1 MDQADAGTA
10 VRFRFARQHSALLIL
25 ALGDPK
31 MMCRLIFG
39 APVWSFAV
47 PVAVCAVLVTV
58 WGRPLGWIPL
68 LFVAT
73 ALIAAVLVA
82 VHHAEVIAL
91 RVGEPFGTLVLALAV
106 TIIEVSLIV
115 SLMLSGG
122 AAASSLARDTVYATV
137 MIVCNGTVGL
147 CLLMGALRH
156 RVLTF
161 RVEGTSP
168 ALSVLVTL
176 SILTLVLP
184 SFTTSTPGPTL
195 SSTQLAFVGVVSLA
209 LYGVFVFVQTVRH
222 RSSFLPI
229 GVESDSQPAA
239 RPPVSLACS
248 SLALLFICLV
258 AVVGLAK
265 ALAPNIEAVVTAASV
280 PHAVMGIAIA
290 LMVLLPETWAAV
302 RTAMRNRMQTS
313 FNLALGSA
321 LATIGLTIPAV
332 AATSIV
338 LGLQLDL
345 GLPPKEMVLL
355 VLTLMISAM
364 TLAGG
369 RSTVLQ
375 GAVHLVLFAVF
386 LFLAVVP

>member
-1 MDQADAGTA
+1 MIR
-10 VRFRFARQHSALLIL
+10 RFFFS
-25 ALGDPK
+25 
-31 MMCRLIFG
+31 
-39 APVWSFAV
+39 APVWSFVV
-47 PVAVCAVLVTV
+47 PVAACLMLVAV
-58 WGRPLGWIPL
+58 WGLPLGWILL
-68 LFVAT
+68 LFVAV

-106 TIIEVSLIV
+106 TIIEVSLII

-122 AAASSLARDTVYATV
+122 AAASALARDTVYATV

-147 CLLMGALRH
+147 CLLIGALRH

-161 RVEGTSP
+161 RVEGTTP
-168 ALSVLVTL
+168 TLSVLATL
-176 SILTLVLP
+176 TILTLVLP
-184 SFTTSTPGPTL
+184 SFTSSTPGPTL
-195 SSTQLAFVGVVSLA
+195 SSGQLAFVGVVSLT

-222 RSSFLPI
+222 RGYFLPV
-229 GVESDSQPAA
+229 GVESEDLHAA
-239 RPPVSLACS
+239 PPSASVAFT
-248 SLALLFICLV
+248 SLALLFLCLV

-265 ALAPNIEAVVTAASV
+265 TLAPNIEAVVKATAA
-280 PHAVMGIAIA
+280 PHAVIGIAIA

-302 RTAMRNRMQTS
+302 RSAMRNRMQTS

-332 AATSIV
+332 AATSIA
-338 LGLQLDL
+338 LGLRLDL

-355 VLTLMISAM
+355 MLTLMISAM

>member
-1 MDQADAGTA
+1 M
-10 VRFRFARQHSALLIL
+10 
-25 ALGDPK
+25 
-31 MMCRLIFG
+31 
-39 APVWSFAV
+39 
-47 PVAVCAVLVTV
+47 PVAACVVLVAV
-58 WGRPLGWIPL
+58 WGRPLGWILL
-68 LFVAT
+68 LFVAA

-91 RVGEPFGTLVLALAV
+91 RVGEPFGTLVLALAI

-122 AAASSLARDTVYATV
+122 AAASALARDTVYATV

-161 RVEGTSP
+161 RVEGTNP
-168 ALSVLVTL
+168 ALSVLATL
-176 SILTLVLP
+176 TVLTLVLP
-184 SFTTSTPGPTL
+184 SFTSSTPGPTL
-195 SSTQLAFVGVVSLA
+195 SSAQLAFVGLVSLT

-222 RSSFLPI
+222 RGYFLPAE
-229 GVESDSQPAA
+229 VESEEPHAA
-239 RPPVSLACS
+239 PPSASVVFT
-248 SLALLFICLV
+248 SLALLFLCLV

-265 ALAPNIEAVVTAASV
+265 SLAPNIEAVVKAASA
-280 PHAVMGIAIA
+280 PHAVIGIAIA

-302 RTAMRNRMQTS
+302 RSAIRNRMQTS

-332 AATSIV
+332 AATSIA
-338 LGLQLDL
+338 LGLRLDL

-355 VLTLMISAM
+355 ALTLMISAM

>member
-1 MDQADAGTA
+1 MI
-10 VRFRFARQHSALLIL
+10 RRLL
-25 ALGDPK
+25 
-31 MMCRLIFG
+31 FG
-39 APVWSFAV
+39 VPVWSVAV
-47 PVAVCAVLVTV
+47 PLAACLLLVAV
-58 WGRPLGWIPL
+58 WGSPLGWILL
-68 LFVAT
+68 LFVAA

-82 VHHAEVIAL
+82 VHHAEVIAH

-122 AAASSLARDTVYATV
+122 EAASALARDTVYATV

-156 RVLTF
+156 RVLVF
-161 RVEGTSP
+161 RIEGTSP
-168 ALSVLVTL
+168 ALSVLATL
-176 SILTLVLP
+176 TVLTLVLP
-184 SFTTSTPGPTL
+184 SFTSSTPGPTL
-195 SSTQLAFVGVVSLA
+195 SPVQLAFVGLVSLT

-222 RSSFLPI
+222 RSYFLPVEVE
-229 GVESDSQPAA
+229 VESEEMIAA
-239 RPPVSLACS
+239 TPPSVSSALI
-248 SLALLFICLV
+248 SLALLFLCLFD
-258 AVVGLAK
+258 VVGLAK
-265 ALAPNIEAVVTAASV
+265 ALAPNIEAVVKTASA
-280 PHAVMGIAIA
+280 PHAVVGIAIA
-290 LMVLLPETWAAV
+290 LMVLLPETWAAL
-302 RTAMRNRMQTS
+302 RSAIRNRMQTS

-332 AATSIV
+332 AATTV
-338 LGLQLDL
+338 ALGLRLEL

-355 VLTLMISAM
+355 VLTLMISSM

-375 GAVHLVLFAVF
+375 GAVHLILFAAF

>member
-1 MDQADAGTA
+1 MNFQRMSRAITWNGLTP
-10 VRFRFARQHSALLIL
+10 FAACLTL
-25 ALGDPK
+25 A
-31 MMCRLIFG
+31 
-39 APVWSFAV
+39 A
-47 PVAVCAVLVTV
+47 V
-58 WGRPLGWIPL
+58 WGHPLGWGL
-68 LFVAT
+68 LCIVAV
-73 ALIAAVLVA
+73 ALVGAVLVA
-82 VHHAEVIAL
+82 VHHAEVIAH

-106 TIIEVSLIV
+106 TVIELSLIV
-115 SLMLSGG
+115 SLMLSEG
-122 AAASSLARDTVYATV
+122 AAASALARDTVYATV

-161 RVEGTSP
+161 KVEGTSP
-168 ALSVLVTL
+168 ALSVLTTL
-176 SILTLVLP
+176 TVLTLVLP
-184 SFTTSTPGPTL
+184 SFTSSTPGPTL
-195 SSTQLAFVGVVSLA
+195 STAQLGFVAVVSLT
-209 LYGVFVFVQTVRH
+209 LYAVFVFVQTVRH
-222 RSSFLPI
+222 RSYFLPE
-229 GVESDSQPAA
+229 GDDGHAEHAA
-239 RPPVSLACS
+239 PPSNLQALGSLG
-248 SLALLFICLV
+248 LLFLCLI

-265 ALAPNIEAVVTAASV
+265 ALAPNIAAVVKAASA
-280 PHAVMGIAIA
+280 PPAVIGIAIA
-290 LMVLLPETWAAV
+290 LIVLLPETWAAV

-332 AATSIV
+332 AAIAIA
-338 LGLQLDL
+338 LGLRLDL